1 MAIGLGWVLGLRGFV
16 NVAVMHLN
24 GSKNREHTE
33 NLRRIEREAQ
43 EAEKQKDRDLQA
55 KLHRERMELEKK
67 IAAENNRILK
77 EEGEKNRKAR
87 LDEVEL
93 TAKYRDHWPLIGNLR
108 SDLLSSYQGQGRTPL
123 RIFPVFQGF
132 DGVDLS
138 ATPTQFLQQCYRRS
152 NDRPVQ
158 VLDHAWSKK
167 YPAAG
172 GAVRGLFV
180 PLRSEPML
188 FLFIK
193 QEGQEISFRVSYW
206 GFDAPEMCDE
216 FLLTEQ
222 EGSEILR
229 ACAQKFQGQAQAE
242 KLAIREC
249 GRVLSKCMTL
259 MGAFFT
265 DAHYLLYD
273 TLPPQLPQLLPQ
285 LLEGIE
291 QIPTVQR
298 LVGQVMEAYEEVLTA
313 MKVDRASL
321 VPDLALDMAEALVS
335 VNRGYAQAKLNYAL
349 SSWLK
354 LRTNQ
359 TAEGSSLLRLVG
371 EAMGETDKV
380 FLQKLRQVNVFLKN
394 SQELIQIDQFIPKLR
409 FQKLKNLLQAKKWKE
424 ADNETYLIMKQ
435 FMGCEPS
442 IPYTEELPL
451 SYLNDLKIIDDLWV
465 QFSQGRFGFS
475 VQKEIYIKCSGKLDD
490 VYPGDPIWTTFCSKV
505 GWYIHKNW
513 KTYYELSWD
522 GTGERGHLPIGL
534 FRADYGNYSLKYRY
548 MNLWYNLFCLI

>member
-1 MAIGLGWVLGLRGFV
+1 MAIGLGWVLGLSGFV
-16 NVAVMHLN
+16 NGAIMHLN

-43 EAEKQKDRDLQA
+43 EAEKRKDRDLQA
-55 KLHRERMELEKK
+55 KLHRERMDLEKK

-87 LDEVEL
+87 LQEVEL
-93 TAKYRDHWPLIGNLR
+93 TAKYRDHWPLIGILP
-108 SDLLSSYQGQGRTPL
+108 SDLLSSYQGQGRIPL

-152 NDRPVQ
+152 NDRPVE
-158 VLDHAWSKK
+158 VLDHAWSKQ

-188 FLFIK
+188 LLFIK

-206 GFDAPEMCDE
+206 GFNALEMCDE

-265 DAHYLLYD
+265 DAHYLIYD

-313 MKVDRASL
+313 MKGDRAAL

-335 VNRGYAQAKLNYAL
+335 VNRGYAQTKLNYAL

-354 LRTNQ
+354 LRTTN
-359 TAEGSSLLRLVG
+359 TKTSEDFSLLGQVCKVIAEADKEFLKRLQSIYAYLNDSVALS
-371 EAMGETDKV
+371 ELKRIDHLLCQRLLQESRRQEKTNAMLLESAS
-380 FLQKLRQVNVFLKN
+380 FLNYTKLRDLLKM
-394 SQELIQIDQFIPKLR
+394 E
-409 FQKLKNLLQAKKWKE
+409 KWKE
-424 ADNETYLIMKQ
+424 ADQETSHLMLQAFCPGRYLDWDRVVSSDLLK
-435 FMGCEPS
+435 F
-442 IPYTEELPL
+442 PYK
-451 SYLNDLKIIDDLWV
+451 DLRTIDQLWV
-465 QFSQGRFGFS
+465 EASNGRFGFS
-475 VQKEIYIKCSGKLDD
+475 IQQKIYI
-490 VYPGDPIWTTFCSKV
+490 
-505 GWYIHKNW
+505 
-513 KTYYELSWD
+513 
-522 GTGERGHLPIGL
+522 HLR
-534 FRADYGNYSLKYRY
+534 FAD
-548 MNLWYNLFCLI
+548 F

>member
-1 MAIGLGWVLGLRGFV
+1 MAIGLGWVLGLGSFF
-16 NVAVMHLN
+16 NGAVMHLN

-43 EAEKQKDRDLQA
+43 EAERQKDRDLQA
-55 KLHRERMELEKK
+55 KLHRERMDLEKK

-93 TAKYRDHWPLIGNLR
+93 TAKYRDHWPLIGNLP

-158 VLDHAWSKK
+158 VLDHAWSKQ

-206 GFDAPEMCDE
+206 GFNAPEMCDE

-273 TLPPQLPQLLPQ
+273 SLPPQLPQLLPQ

-298 LVGQVMEAYEEVLTA
+298 LVGQVMEAYEEILTA
-313 MKVDRASL
+313 MKGDRAAL

-335 VNRGYAQAKLNYAL
+335 VNRGYAQSKLNYAL

-354 LRTNQ
+354 FRTNQ

-371 EAMGETDKV
+371 EAMGESDRS
-380 FLQKLRQVNVFLKN
+380 FLNRLQQLYRCIYDSLALVEVRKIEQKLDQRRVSDQNQINEDVVIGRKVVDVVVGKTLHDVVVGRNFYDVLYGSRNTSLGGFLGRKN
-394 SQELIQIDQFIPKLR
+394 PKKRRSPLDALLR
-409 FQKLKNLLQAKKWKE
+409 PDYDDDEDL
-424 ADNETYLIMKQ
+424 D
-435 FMGCEPS
+435 EPS
-442 IPYTEELPL
+442 APVAPP
-451 SYLNDLKIIDDLWV
+451 SRRW
-465 QFSQGRFGFS
+465 
-475 VQKEIYIKCSGKLDD
+475 
-490 VYPGDPIWTTFCSKV
+490 
-505 GWYIHKNW
+505 
-513 KTYYELSWD
+513 
-522 GTGERGHLPIGL
+522 
-534 FRADYGNYSLKYRY
+534 
-548 MNLWYNLFCLI
+548 